1 MKRFTFIVAAVFAVF
16 GMFSCTEKLPNPVF
30 SSTTEGD
37 ILAAAEG
44 GEYSLTYSIENPAEN
59 GEVAATAD
67 VDWIDSWNYDTD
79 GKVSFNVKANETE
92 EDRPAVITVTYSYSG
107 GSPQSFTVNVLQ
119 VAKGTEPPVPGA
131 PELTLTSEG
140 EISAEASGGDFE
152 ITYTL
157 ENPVEGVNLK
167 AEHESWIT
175 TTINDGNIAVKVDP
189 NTDTAER
196 NGTITVTYP
205 YQEENNP
212 SFTVTVNQKG
222 TQGGETETP
231 FTIEVPADE
240 VGATSARV
248 IATCSDASLYW
259 TSQIMTQSEFDTY
272 VGDIAN
278 MESYLMQLLQ
288 NTADYYG
295 YGSIQEMLP
304 DFLYPGTYTDDYVY
318 SGLDSQTKYL
328 TYSVGM
334 DLDATLT
341 TDFYFGPEFTTLE
354 PQLSDMT
361 IEITATPMVTSVSL
375 DLYPSDQEA
384 SYFATVI
391 DDSFWTAGYTDEEIM
406 NEIISGYGWMLA
418 FYVLQGD
425 MVDYQVSGM
434 QPQTEY
440 YAIAFGVDVNS
451 ATYTTELF
459 NVAFTTLESQPT
471 DAYVTASMDNYWDIN
486 DLAAYNS
493 DYGELLQDPTNPV
506 LAAVDFEYNET
517 ATQCTYVL
525 WIGDI
530 SSDPEDELYSATLD
544 QGDVAYAGDA
554 APLFYVAFDGDP
566 TTLCVIGMDANGN
579 FGDMYMEVITFPE
592 SGKSTDYALF
602 DDYYNALIA
611 YSVKSSAPAIMKPQT
626 FIAKEM
632 PTVMTAKAEK
642 KISKVVSMK

>member
-37 ILAAAEG
+37 IRAAAEG

-79 GKVSFNVKANETE
+79 GKVSFNVRANETE

-119 VAKGTEPPVPGA
+119 AAKGTEPPVPGA

-140 EISAEASGGDFE
+140 EISAEAAGSDFE

-157 ENPVEGVNLK
+157 DNPVEGVNLK
-167 AEHESWIT
+167 AEHEDWIT

-196 NGTITVTYP
+196 TGTITVTYP

-222 TQGGETETP
+222 AQGGGGETP

-278 MESYLMQLLQ
+278 METYLMQLLQ

-318 SGLDSQTKYL
+318 SGLDSQTKHL

-334 DLDATLT
+334 DMDATLT

-354 PQLSDMT
+354 PQLSDLT
-361 IEITATPMVTSVSL
+361 IEIVPTPQTTSVLL
-375 DLYPSDQEA
+375 DLYPSDQEEY
-384 SYFATVI
+384 YFATVI
-391 DDSFWTAGYTDEEIM
+391 DDSFYTAGYTDEDIM
-406 NEIISGYGWMLA
+406 NNILSQYGWLLA
-418 FYVLQGD
+418 YYALQGD
-425 MVDYQVSGM
+425 MVDYQISGM
-434 QPQTEY
+434 LPQTEY
-440 YAIAFGVDVNS
+440 YAVAFGVDVNS

-459 NVAFTTLESQPT
+459 KVAFTTLESQPT

-486 DLAAYNS
+486 DLAEYNP
-493 DYGELLQDPTNPV
+493 DYGGLLQDPTNPV

-517 ATQCTYVL
+517 ATQCTYIL
-525 WIGDI
+525 WIGDQTA
-530 SSDPEDELYSATLD
+530 SPEDEIYSATLA
-544 QGDVAYAGDA
+544 QGDVAYAGDP

-579 FGDMYMEVITFPE
+579 FGDMYMEVITFSE

-602 DDYYNALIA
+602 DDYYNAIMA

>member
-30 SSTTEGD
+30 RSTTEGD
-37 ILAAAEG
+37 IRAAAEG

-92 EDRPAVITVTYSYSG
+92 EERPAVITVTYSYSG
-107 GSPQSFTVNVLQ
+107 GSPQSFTVNVIQ
-119 VAKGTEPPVPGA
+119 AAKGTEPPVPGA

-140 EISAEASGGDFE
+140 EISAEAAGGDFE

-222 TQGGETETP
+222 AQGGGGETP

-248 IATCSDASLYW
+248 IASCSDASLYW

-278 MESYLMQLLQ
+278 MEDYLMQLLQ

-295 YGSIQEMLP
+295 YGSIEEMLP

-318 SGLDSQTKYL
+318 NTLYSSTKYL

-354 PQLSDMT
+354 PQLSDLT
-361 IEITATPMVTSVSL
+361 IEIVATPQTTSVLL
-375 DLYPSDQEA
+375 DLYPSDQSA
-384 SYFATVI
+384 YYFATVI
-391 DDSFWTAGYTDEEIM
+391 EDWWSYGYTDEDIM
-406 NEIISGYGWMLA
+406 NDILSQYGWMLA
-418 FYVLQGD
+418 YYALQGD
-425 MVDYQVSGM
+425 KEGYQIGGM
-434 QPQTEY
+434 SPQTEY

-471 DAYVTASMDNYWDIN
+471 DAYATASMDNYWDIN

-493 DYGELLQDPTNPV
+493 DYGGLLQDPTNPV
-506 LAAVDFEYNET
+506 LAAVDFEYNEE
-517 ATQCTYVL
+517 AVQCTYIL
-525 WIGDI
+525 WIGDL
-530 SSDPEDELYSATLD
+530 SSDPEDEIYSATLG
-544 QGDVAYAGDA
+544 QGDVAYAGDP
-554 APLFYVAFDGDP
+554 APLFYVAFDSEP

-602 DDYYNALIA
+602 DNYYNALMG

-632 PTVMTAKAEK
+632 PTVIKAKAEK
-642 KISKVVSMK
+642 KISKVVSMN

>member
-37 ILAAAEG
+37 IRAAAEG

-92 EDRPAVITVTYSYSG
+92 EERPAVITVTYSYSG
-107 GSPQSFTVNVLQ
+107 GSPQSFTVNVIQ
-119 VAKGTEPPVPGA
+119 AAKGTEPPVPGA

-140 EISAEASGGDFE
+140 EISAEAAGGDFE

-175 TTINDGNIAVKVDP
+175 TTINDGDIAVKVDP

-222 TQGGETETP
+222 AQGGGGETP

-240 VGATSARV
+240 IGATSARV
-248 IATCSDASLYW
+248 IASCSDVSLYW

-278 MESYLMQLLQ
+278 MENYLMQLLQ

-295 YGSIQEMLP
+295 YGSIEEMLP

-318 SGLDSQTKYL
+318 NTLYSSTKYL

-354 PQLSDMT
+354 PQLSDLT
-361 IEITATPMVTSVSL
+361 IEIVPTPQTTSVLL
-375 DLYPSDQEA
+375 DLYPSDQSA
-384 SYFATVI
+384 YYFATVI
-391 DDSFWTAGYTDEEIM
+391 DDWWSYGYTDEDIM
-406 NEIISGYGWMLA
+406 NDILSQYGWMLA
-418 FYVLQGD
+418 YYVLQGD
-425 MVDYQVSGM
+425 KEGYQIGGM
-434 QPQTEY
+434 SPQTEY

-471 DAYVTASMDNYWDIN
+471 DAYATASMDNYWDIN

-493 DYGELLQDPTNPV
+493 DYGGLLQDPTNPV
-506 LAAVDFEYNET
+506 LTAVDFEYNEE
-517 ATQCTYVL
+517 AVQCTYIL
-525 WIGDI
+525 WIGDL
-530 SSDPEDELYSATLD
+530 SSDPEDEIYSATLG
-544 QGDVAYAGDA
+544 QGDVAYAGDP
-554 APLFYVAFDGDP
+554 APLFYVAFDSEP

-602 DDYYNALIA
+602 DNYYNALMG

-632 PTVMTAKAEK
+632 PTVIKAKAEK
-642 KISKVVSMK
+642 KISKVVSMN

>member
-37 ILAAAEG
+37 IRAAAEG

-59 GEVAATAD
+59 GDVAATAD

-79 GKVSFNVKANETE
+79 GKVSFNVQANETE

-140 EISAEASGGDFE
+140 EISAEAAGGDFE

-222 TQGGETETP
+222 AQGGGGETP

-434 QPQTEY
+434 LPQTEY

-486 DLAAYNS
+486 DLAEYNS
-493 DYGELLQDPTNPV
+493 DYGGLLQDPTNPV

-517 ATQCTYVL
+517 ATQCTYIL
-525 WIGDI
+525 WIGDQTA
-530 SSDPEDELYSATLD
+530 SPEDEIYSATLG
-544 QGDVAYAGDA
+544 QGDVAYAGDP

-579 FGDMYMEVITFPE
+579 FGDMYMEVITFSE
-592 SGKSTDYALF
+592 SGKSADYALF
-602 DDYYNALIA
+602 DDYYNALMA

>member
-30 SSTTEGD
+30 RSTTEGD

-44 GEYSLTYSIENPAEN
+44 GEYSLTYSIENPAEK

-79 GKVSFNVKANETE
+79 GKVSFNVQANETE
-92 EDRPAVITVTYSYSG
+92 EERPAVITVTYSYSG
-107 GSPQSFTVNVLQ
+107 GSPQSFTVNVIQ
-119 VAKGTEPPVPGA
+119 AAKGTEPPVPGA

-140 EISAEASGGDFE
+140 EISAEAAGGDFE

-222 TQGGETETP
+222 AQGGGGETP

-278 MESYLMQLLQ
+278 MENYLMQLLQ

-318 SGLDSQTKYL
+318 NTLYSSTKYL

-354 PQLSDMT
+354 PQLSDLT
-361 IEITATPMVTSVSL
+361 IEIVPTPQTTSVLL
-375 DLYPSDQEA
+375 DLYPSDKSA
-384 SYFATVI
+384 YYFATVI
-391 DDSFWTAGYTDEEIM
+391 DDWWSYGYTDEDIM
-406 NEIISGYGWMLA
+406 NDILSQYGWMLA
-418 FYVLQGD
+418 YYALQGD
-425 MVDYQVSGM
+425 KKGYQVTGM
-434 QPQTEY
+434 SPQTEY

-493 DYGELLQDPTNPV
+493 EYGELLQDPTNPV

-579 FGDMYMEVITFPE
+579 FGDMYMEVITFSE

-602 DDYYNALIA
+602 DDYYNALMA

>member
-44 GEYSLTYSIENPAEN
+44 GGYSLTYSIENPAEN

-79 GKVSFNVKANETE
+79 GKVSFNVQANETE
-92 EDRPAVITVTYSYSG
+92 EERPAVITVTYSYSG
-107 GSPQSFTVNVLQ
+107 GSPQSFTVNVIQ
-119 VAKGTEPPVPGA
+119 AAKGTEPPVPGA

-140 EISAEASGGDFE
+140 EISAEAAGGDFE

-222 TQGGETETP
+222 AQGGGGETP

-248 IATCSDASLYW
+248 IASCSDASLYW

-278 MESYLMQLLQ
+278 MENYLMQLLQ

-295 YGSIQEMLP
+295 YGSIEEMLP

-318 SGLDSQTKYL
+318 NTLYSSTKYL

-334 DLDATLT
+334 DLDATLS

-354 PQLSDMT
+354 PQLSDLT
-361 IEITATPMVTSVSL
+361 IEIVATPQTTSVLL
-375 DLYPSDQEA
+375 DLYPSDQSA
-384 SYFATVI
+384 YYFATVI
-391 DDSFWTAGYTDEEIM
+391 DDWWSYGYTDEDIM
-406 NEIISGYGWMLA
+406 NDILSQYGWMLA
-418 FYVLQGD
+418 YYVLQGD
-425 MVDYQVSGM
+425 KEGYQVTGM
-434 QPQTEY
+434 SPQTEY

-471 DAYVTASMDNYWDIN
+471 DAYATASMDNYWDIN
-486 DLAAYNS
+486 DLAEYNS
-493 DYGELLQDPTNPV
+493 DYGGLLQDPTNPV
-506 LAAVDFEYNET
+506 LAAVDFEYNEE
-517 ATQCTYVL
+517 AVQCTYIL
-525 WIGDI
+525 WIGDL
-530 SSDPEDELYSATLD
+530 SSDPEDEIYSATLG
-544 QGDVAYAGDA
+544 QGDVAYAGDP
-554 APLFYVAFDGDP
+554 APLFYVAFDSEP

-602 DDYYNALIA
+602 DNYYNALMG

-632 PTVMTAKAEK
+632 PTVIKAKAEK
-642 KISKVVSMK
+642 KISKVVSMN